1 MAEDEPMSQGL
12 EPGTNAPGIAAG
24 QRRLP
29 GRGEV
34 VTFLEHLRKPTRG
47 TTLRGAIDGMY
58 VSWVLKKRGMRTLL
72 ESGGSPAARVDAER
86 ARSVATAVDAGFGL
100 LPLAPT
106 CLRRSLTLMRELNR
120 KDLTA
125 TVHFGVRTSRSK
137 VEAHAWVQVGEVVVN
152 DDPAVTNTYSELA
165 SGELET
171 FLSILQ

>member
-1 MAEDEPMSQGL
+1 
-12 EPGTNAPGIAAG
+12 
-24 QRRLP
+24 
-29 GRGEV
+29 
-34 VTFLEHLRKPTRG
+34 
-47 TTLRGAIDGMY
+47 
-58 VSWVLKKRGMRTLL
+58 
-72 ESGGSPAARVDAER
+72 
-86 ARSVATAVDAGFGL
+86 
-100 LPLAPT
+100 
-106 CLRRSLTLMRELNR
+106 MRELNR